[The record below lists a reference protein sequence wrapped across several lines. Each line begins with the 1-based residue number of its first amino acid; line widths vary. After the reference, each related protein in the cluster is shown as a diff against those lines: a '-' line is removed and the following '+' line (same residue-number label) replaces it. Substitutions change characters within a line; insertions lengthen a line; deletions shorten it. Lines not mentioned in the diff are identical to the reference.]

1 VEKHNERGSG
11 MDSSST
17 GKKGIDQI
25 MLIVISIVIGA
36 LVVWGIIT
44 PKGLE
49 AATSAALAFITSNL
63 GWFFLIVIFL
73 FVIAMI
79 IIMFSKWGKIR
90 LGGQDEKP
98 EFSTMAWFAMLFAA
112 AMGIGL
118 VFWGVSE
125 PLCHYFSP
133 PIGEAA
139 SDGAVGIALRYSFF
153 HWGLSAWVV
162 YAFVGMCL
170 GYFAYNLKRPFLIS
184 SVIEPLVGK
193 HRWLMPVAD
202 FTAIFAIFLGVATS
216 LGLGVMQVAEGL
228 NSVFGFPVSNLI
240 YGVLV
245 IVFTGCFII
254 SAVTGIKRGI
264 LYLSNTNLILAGFL
278 LVAVFVLGNPRFVMN
293 ALTTGLG
300 EMLQNFIPMSTWTN
314 YLNDGAWV
322 GGWTVFYWAWWIAW
336 APFVGGFIARISRGR
351 TIKEFIMG
359 SLIVPT
365 LICATWMCVWGGNAL
380 YLQHYGIFDFKPML
394 DASTASPM
402 FGLLQNLPGTTLL
415 SVIAMFVIAIF
426 FITSADSATFVNA
439 LYCSYGNENP
449 KTWLRVVLG
458 CLEGGLALILLL
470 SGGLTALQ
478 TASIVGALPFL
489 LFMIAMFFSITRAL
503 NNDVVV
509 EPTAVTES
517 NMGSI
522 DLHKTDVT
530 VQPAD

>member
-1 VEKHNERGSG
+1 MESASPE
-11 MDSSST
+11 
-17 GKKGIDQI
+17 KKGINKI
-25 MLIVISIVIGA
+25 MLLVVSVIIGA
-36 LVVWGIIT
+36 MVLWGIIS
-44 PKGLE
+44 PEGLDV
-49 AATSAALAFITSNL
+49 AMQAALNAITTNL
-63 GWFFLIVIFL
+63 GWLFLIVIFL

-79 IIMFSKWGKIR
+79 IIMFTKWGNIR
-90 LGGQDEKP
+90 LGGDDEKP

-125 PLCHYFSP
+125 PLCHYFTP
-133 PIGEAA
+133 PFGEAA
-139 SDGAVGIALRYSFF
+139 SDGAVGVALRYSFF

-170 GYFAYNLKRPFLIS
+170 AYFAFNLKRPFLVS

-193 HRWLMPVAD
+193 HRWLLPVAD

-228 NSVFGFPVSNLI
+228 NSVFGFPASKLVYSI
-240 YGVLV
+240 LV

-264 LYLSNTNLILAGFL
+264 YYLSNTNLILAGLL

-293 ALTTGLG
+293 ALVTGLG
-300 EMLQNFIPMSTWTN
+300 ETIQNFIPMSTWTN
-314 YLNDGAWV
+314 YMNDGAWV
-322 GGWTVFYWAWWIAW
+322 GGWTIFYWAWWIAW

-351 TIKEFIMG
+351 TVREFILG
-359 SLIVPT
+359 VLIVPS

-380 YLQHYGIFDFKPML
+380 YLQHSGIFNFKPML

-402 FGLLQNLPGTTLL
+402 FGLLQNLPGSTILCIL
-415 SVIAMFVIAIF
+415 AIFVIAIF

-439 LYCSYGNENP
+439 MYCSYGDEEP

-458 CLEGGLALILLL
+458 CLEGGLALILLV
-470 SGGLTALQ
+470 SGGLGALQ

-489 LFMIAMFFSITRAL
+489 IFMVAMFFSITRAFNKHVRQAE
-503 NNDVVV
+503 NNV
-509 EPTAVTES
+509 S
-517 NMGSI
+517 
-522 DLHKTDVT
+522 
-530 VQPAD
+530 VQPTLTNTNNQST

>member
-1 VEKHNERGSG
+1 MDPGSQAEK
-11 MDSSST
+11 M
-17 GKKGIDQI
+17 GINKL
-25 MLIVISIVIGA
+25 MLIIVSIMIGA
-36 LVVWGIIT
+36 LVLWGIIS
-44 PKGLE
+44 PKGLD
-49 AATSAALAFITSNL
+49 AATQKALASITTNL
-63 GWFFLIVIFL
+63 GWLFLLVVFL

-90 LGGQDEKP
+90 LGGDDAKP
-98 EFSTMAWFAMLFAA
+98 EFSTIAWFAMLFAA

-125 PLCHYFSP
+125 PLCHYFNP
-133 PIGEAA
+133 PFGEPA

-170 GYFAYNLKRPFLIS
+170 GYFAYNLGRPFLIS

-202 FTAIFAIFLGVATS
+202 FTAIFATFLGVATS

-228 NSVFGFPVSNLI
+228 NSVFGFPASNLI
-240 YGVLV
+240 YSILV
-245 IVFTGCFII
+245 ITFTACFII
-254 SAVTGIKRGI
+254 SAVTGIQRGI
-264 LYLSNTNLILAGFL
+264 LYLSNTNLVLAGFL
-278 LVAVFVLGNPRFVMN
+278 LVAVFILGNPRFVVN

-300 EMLQNFIPMSTWTN
+300 EMIQNFIPMSTWTN
-314 YLNDGAWV
+314 YLHDGAWV
-322 GGWTVFYWAWWIAW
+322 GGWTIFYWAWWIAW

-351 TIKEFIMG
+351 TVKEFIMG
-359 SLIVPT
+359 VLIVPT
-365 LICATWMCVWGGNAL
+365 LICATWMCVWGGNAV
-380 YLQHYGIFDFKPML
+380 YLQHFGIFDFKPML
-394 DASTASPM
+394 DASTASPI

-415 SVIAMFVIAIF
+415 SVLVMIVIAIF

-439 LYCSYGNENP
+439 MYCSYGNENP

-489 LFMIAMFFSITRAL
+489 IFMIAMFFSITRAF
-503 NNDVVV
+503 NKHV
-509 EPTAVTES
+509 EQSKINTS
-517 NMGSI
+517 
-522 DLHKTDVT
+522 
-530 VQPAD
+530 VQPTLTSTDN